1 MRNRVKELRFVKA
14 SQLIP
19 CADNWRL
26 HPKRQRDLMKSVL
39 QTIGYADALV
49 ARETED
55 GALALIDGHLRAD
68 VSPDVEV
75 PVLIVDLNE
84 REAKELLLVHDP
96 IGAMAER
103 DDEAVSR
110 LLEDFEATNETLERF
125 IGEEFN
131 IPFNGAD
138 AKSLKNEKEIAIPN
152 LFQIIVEFEDETEQ
166 RECFEELTRSGR
178 KCRVVNL

>member
-39 QTIGYADALV
+39 QTIGYTDALI

-131 IPFNGAD
+131 IPFNGDD

>member
-39 QTIGYADALV
+39 QTIGYADALI

-68 VSPDVEV
+68 VSSDVEV

-110 LLEDFEATNETLERF
+110 LLEDFEATSKTLERF

-131 IPFNGAD
+131 LPFNDD
-138 AKSLKNEKEIAIPN
+138 AKSLKNEKEIAIPS
-152 LFQIIVEFEDETEQ
+152 LFQIVVEFEDETEQ
-166 RECFEELTRSGR
+166 RACFEELTRSGR

>member
-14 SQLIP
+14 SELTP

-26 HPKRQRDLMKSVL
+26 HPKRQRDLMKNVL
-39 QTIGYADALV
+39 QTIGYADALI

-55 GALALIDGHLRAD
+55 GRLALIDGHLRAD
-68 VSPDVEV
+68 VSPNVEV
-75 PVLIVDLNE
+75 PVLVVDLNE

-96 IGAMAER
+96 IGALAER
-103 DDEAVSR
+103 DDEAVAR
-110 LLEDFEATNETLERF
+110 LLENFEATNETLERF
-125 IGEEFN
+125 IGEEFKIAFPN
-131 IPFNGAD
+131 DD
-138 AKSLKNEKEIAIPN
+138 AESLKEPKEVEIPN
-152 LFQIIVEFEDETEQ
+152 LFQIIVECADETEQ

>member
-26 HPKRQRDLMKSVL
+26 HPKRQRDLMKNVL

-75 PVLIVDLNE
+75 PVLVVDLNE

-96 IGAMAER
+96 IGALAER
-103 DDEAVSR
+103 DDEALFR
-110 LLEDFEATNETLERF
+110 LLEDFETTNETLERF
-125 IGEEFN
+125 IGEEFKLDLSN
-131 IPFNGAD
+131 DD
-138 AKSLKNEKEIAIPN
+138 AKPLQEPKPVAIPN
-152 LFQIIVEFEDETEQ
+152 LFQIIVECEDETDQ
-166 RECFEELTRSGR
+166 RECFEELTRAGR

>member
-14 SQLIP
+14 SELTP

-39 QTIGYADALV
+39 QTIGYADALI

-55 GALALIDGHLRAD
+55 GSLALIDGHLRAD
-68 VSPDVEV
+68 VSSDVEV
-75 PVLIVDLNE
+75 PVLIVDLNAN
-84 REAKELLLVHDP
+84 EAKELLLVHDP

-103 DDEAVSR
+103 DDEAVAR

-125 IGEEFN
+125 IGEEFKTV
-131 IPFNGAD
+131 FNVD
-138 AKSLKNEKEIAIPN
+138 DVESPRNEKEVAIPN
-152 LFQIIVEFEDETEQ
+152 LFQIIVEFDDETEQ
-166 RECFEELTRSGR
+166 RECFEELTRAGR

>member
-14 SQLIP
+14 SELVP

-26 HPKRQRDLMKSVL
+26 HPKRQRDLMKNVL
-39 QTIGYADALV
+39 QTIGYADALI

-55 GALALIDGHLRAD
+55 GSLALIDGHLRAD

-75 PVLIVDLNE
+75 PVLVVDLNA

-125 IGEEFN
+125 IGEEFK
-131 IPFNGAD
+131 IAFAHD
-138 AKSLKNEKEIAIPN
+138 DVESLKNEKEVSIPN
-152 LFQIIVEFEDETEQ
+152 LFQIIVEFDDEIEQ

>member
-14 SQLIP
+14 SELTP

-55 GALALIDGHLRAD
+55 GALVLIDGHLRAD
-68 VSPDVEV
+68 ISPDVEV
-75 PVLIVDLNE
+75 PALIVDLNE
-84 REAKELLLVHDP
+84 QEAKELLLVHDP

-103 DDEAVSR
+103 DDEAVLR
-110 LLEDFEATNETLERF
+110 LLEDFETTNETLEQF
-125 IGEEFN
+125 IEEAFN
-131 IPFNGAD
+131 VDLKDND
-138 AKSLKNEKEIAIPN
+138 AASLQEPKPVAIPN
-152 LFQIIVEFEDETEQ
+152 LFQIIVECKDEDEQ
-166 RECFEELTRSGR
+166 RECFEELTRAGR

>member
-14 SQLIP
+14 SELTP

-26 HPKRQRDLMKSVL
+26 HPKRQRDLMKNVL
-39 QTIGYADALV
+39 QTIGYADALI

-55 GALALIDGHLRAD
+55 GKLALIDGHLRAD
-68 VSPDVEV
+68 VSPNVEV
-75 PVLIVDLNE
+75 PVLVVDLNE

-96 IGAMAER
+96 IGALAER
-103 DDEAVSR
+103 DDEAVAR

-125 IGEEFN
+125 IGEEFKLAFTAN
-131 IPFNGAD
+131 D
-138 AKSLKNEKEIAIPN
+138 AETLNEPKPVAIPQ
-152 LFQIIVEFEDETEQ
+152 LFQIIVECADETEQ
-166 RECFEELTRSGR
+166 RECFEELTQSGR

>member
-19 CADNWRL
+19 CVDNWRL

-125 IGEEFN
+125 IGEEFK
-131 IPFNGAD
+131 IAFNGDD

>member
-14 SQLIP
+14 SELTP

-39 QTIGYADALV
+39 KTIGYADALI

-55 GALALIDGHLRAD
+55 GALALVDGHLRAD
-68 VSPDVEV
+68 LSPDVEV

-96 IGAMAER
+96 IGALAER
-103 DDEAVSR
+103 DDEAVAR

-125 IGEEFN
+125 IGEEFKLN
-131 IPFNGAD
+131 LDNDD
-138 AKSLKNEKEIAIPN
+138 AESLQEPKSVAIPD
-152 LFQIIVEFEDETEQ
+152 LFQIIVECADEVEQ

-178 KCRVVNL
+178 KCRIVNL

>member
-75 PVLIVDLNE
+75 PVLIVDLNA

-110 LLEDFEATNETLERF
+110 LLEDFETTNKTLERF
-125 IGEEFN
+125 IGEEFKLA
-131 IPFNGAD
+131 FQED
-138 AKSLKNEKEIAIPN
+138 DVESLREPKPVAIPN
-152 LFQIIVEFEDETEQ
+152 LFQIIVECEDEEEQ

>member
-1 MRNRVKELRFVKA
+1 MRNRVKELRFAKT
-14 SQLIP
+14 SELTP

-55 GALALIDGHLRAD
+55 GALVLIDGHLRAD
-68 VSPDVEV
+68 VSPNVEV

-103 DDEAVSR
+103 DDAAVSR
-110 LLEDFEATNETLERF
+110 LLQDFEATNETLERF
-125 IGEEFN
+125 IEEEFN
-131 IPFNGAD
+131 LAIPND
-138 AKSLKNEKEIAIPN
+138 DVESLQEPKSVAIPN
-152 LFQIIVEFEDETEQ
+152 LFQIIVECEDEEEQ
-166 RECFEELTRSGR
+166 RECFEELTRAGR

>member
-1 MRNRVKELRFVKA
+1 MRNRVQELRFVKA
-14 SQLIP
+14 SDLTP

-26 HPKRQRDLMKSVL
+26 HPKRQRDLMQSVL
-39 QTIGYADALV
+39 QSIGYADALI

-55 GALALIDGHLRAD
+55 GSLALIDGHLRAD
-68 VSPDVEV
+68 LSPDVEV

-96 IGAMAER
+96 IGALAER
-103 DDEAVSR
+103 DDEAVAR

-125 IGEEFN
+125 IGEEFKLA
-131 IPFNGAD
+131 FGDD
-138 AKSLKNEKEIAIPN
+138 AESLQEPKPVAIPN
-152 LFQIIVEFEDETEQ
+152 LFQIIVECEDETEQ
-166 RECFEELTRSGR
+166 RECFEELTRAGR

>member
-14 SQLIP
+14 SELIP

-55 GALALIDGHLRAD
+55 GSLALIDGHLRAD
-68 VSPDVEV
+68 VSSEVEV
-75 PVLIVDLNE
+75 PVLVVDLNE

-103 DDEAVSR
+103 DDDAVSR

-125 IGEEFN
+125 IVEEFN
-131 IPFNGAD
+131 VALPAD
-138 AKSLKNEKEIAIPN
+138 DAESLSEPKSVAIPN
-152 LFQIIVEFEDETEQ
+152 LFQIIVECEDEVEQ

>member
-14 SQLIP
+14 SELTP

-26 HPKRQRDLMKSVL
+26 HPKKQRDLMKSVL

-55 GALALIDGHLRAD
+55 GKLTLIDGHLRAD
-68 VSPDVEV
+68 VSSDVEV
-75 PVLIVDLNE
+75 PVLVVDLNAN
-84 REAKELLLVHDP
+84 EAKELLLVHDP

-103 DDEAVSR
+103 DDEAVLR
-110 LLEDFEATNETLERF
+110 LLADFEATSETLERF
-125 IGEEFN
+125 IEEEFK
-131 IPFNGAD
+131 IAFDAD
-138 AKSLKNEKEIAIPN
+138 AAESPTNEKEIAIPN
-152 LFQIIVEFEDETEQ
+152 LFQIIVECKDETEQ

>member
-14 SQLIP
+14 SELTP

-55 GALALIDGHLRAD
+55 GALVLIDGHLRAD
-68 VSPDVEV
+68 VSPNVEV

-84 REAKELLLVHDP
+84 QEAKELLLVHDP

-103 DDEAVSR
+103 DDDAVSR
-110 LLEDFEATNETLERF
+110 LLQDFEATNETLERF
-125 IGEEFN
+125 IEEEFN
-131 IPFNGAD
+131 LAIPSD
-138 AKSLKNEKEIAIPN
+138 DVESLQEPKSVAIPN
-152 LFQIIVEFEDETEQ
+152 LFQIIVECEDEEEQ
-166 RECFEELTRSGR
+166 RECFEELTRAGR

>member
-1 MRNRVKELRFVKA
+1 MKNRVKELRFVKA
-14 SQLIP
+14 SELTP

-39 QTIGYADALV
+39 QTIGYADALI

-55 GALALIDGHLRAD
+55 GSLALIDGHLRAD

-75 PVLIVDLNE
+75 PVLIVDLNA

-96 IGAMAER
+96 IGALAER
-103 DDEAVSR
+103 DDEALSR

-125 IGEEFN
+125 IGEEFKLAFPN
-131 IPFNGAD
+131 DD
-138 AKSLKNEKEIAIPN
+138 AESLQEPKPVAIPN
-152 LFQIIVEFEDETEQ
+152 LFQIIVECEDEDEQ

>member
-14 SQLIP
+14 SELTP

-26 HPKRQRDLMKSVL
+26 HPKRQRDLMKNVL
-39 QTIGYADALV
+39 QTIGYADALI

-55 GALALIDGHLRAD
+55 GKLALIDGHLRAD
-68 VSPDVEV
+68 VSPNVEV
-75 PVLIVDLNE
+75 PVLVVDLNE

-96 IGAMAER
+96 IGALAER
-103 DDEAVSR
+103 DDEAVAR

-125 IGEEFN
+125 IGEEFKLAW
-131 IPFNGAD
+131 AD
-138 AKSLKNEKEIAIPN
+138 VDAESLQESKQVAIPN
-152 LFQIIVEFEDETEQ
+152 LFQFIVECEDETEQ
-166 RECFEELTRSGR
+166 RECFEELTQAGR

>member
-39 QTIGYADALV
+39 QTIGYADALI

-75 PVLIVDLNE
+75 PVLIVDLNA

-110 LLEDFEATNETLERF
+110 LLEDFETTNETLERF
-125 IGEEFN
+125 IGEEFKLA
-131 IPFNGAD
+131 FQEDD
-138 AKSLKNEKEIAIPN
+138 AESLREPKSVAIPN
-152 LFQIIVEFEDETEQ
+152 LFQIIVECEDEEEQ

>member
-1 MRNRVKELRFVKA
+1 MKNRVKELRFVKA
-14 SQLIP
+14 SELTP

-26 HPKRQRDLMKSVL
+26 HPKRQRDLMKIVL
-39 QTIGYADALV
+39 QTIGYADALI

-68 VSPDVEV
+68 VSSDVEV
-75 PVLIVDLNE
+75 PVLVVDLNA

-103 DDEAVSR
+103 DDEALSR
-110 LLEDFEATNETLERF
+110 LLEDFETTNETLERF
-125 IGEEFN
+125 IGEEFKLAFQDDVESFQK
-131 IPFNGAD
+131 P
-138 AKSLKNEKEIAIPN
+138 KPVAIPN
-152 LFQIIVEFEDETEQ
+152 LFQIIVECEDETEQ

>member
-39 QTIGYADALV
+39 QTIGYADALI

-125 IGEEFN
+125 IGEEFK
-131 IPFNGAD
+131 IAFNGDD

-152 LFQIIVEFEDETEQ
+152 LFQIIVECEDEEEQ

>member
-14 SQLIP
+14 SELVP

-39 QTIGYADALV
+39 QTIGYADALI

-55 GALALIDGHLRAD
+55 GSLALIDGHLRAD

-75 PVLIVDLNE
+75 PVLIVDLNAN
-84 REAKELLLVHDP
+84 EAKELLLVHDP

-125 IGEEFN
+125 IGEEFKTV
-131 IPFNGAD
+131 FNVD
-138 AKSLKNEKEIAIPN
+138 DVESPRNEKEVAIPN
-152 LFQIIVEFEDETEQ
+152 LFQIIVEFDDETEQ
-166 RECFEELTRSGR
+166 RECFEELTRSGH

>member
-14 SQLIP
+14 SELVP

-26 HPKRQRDLMKSVL
+26 HPKRQRDLMKNVL
-39 QTIGYADALV
+39 QTIGYADALI
-49 ARETED
+49 ARETEE
-55 GALALIDGHLRAD
+55 GSLALIDGHLRAD

-75 PVLIVDLNE
+75 PVLVVDLNA

-125 IGEEFN
+125 IGEEFK
-131 IPFNGAD
+131 IAFDAD
-138 AKSLKNEKEIAIPN
+138 DAQSLKNEKEVSIPN
-152 LFQIIVEFEDETEQ
+152 LFQIIVEFNDETEQ

>member
-14 SQLIP
+14 SELTP

-26 HPKRQRDLMKSVL
+26 HPKRQRDLMKNVL
-39 QTIGYADALV
+39 QTIGYADALI

-55 GALALIDGHLRAD
+55 GSLVLIDGHLRAD

-75 PVLIVDLNE
+75 PVLVVDLNA

-103 DDEAVSR
+103 DDDAVSR
-110 LLEDFEATNETLERF
+110 LLDDFQATNETLERF
-125 IGEEFN
+125 IIEEFTLA
-131 IPFNGAD
+131 PAVES
-138 AKSLKNEKEIAIPN
+138 APTPRREKTIAVPS
-152 LFQIIVEFEDETEQ
+152 LFQIVVECADENDQ
-166 RECFEELTRSGR
+166 RACFEELTRSGR

>member
-14 SQLIP
+14 SELTP

-39 QTIGYADALV
+39 QTIGYADA
-49 ARETED
+49 
-55 GALALIDGHLRAD
+55 
-68 VSPDVEV
+68 EV
-75 PVLIVDLNE
+75 PVLIVDLNAN
-84 REAKELLLVHDP
+84 EAKELLLVHDP

-103 DDEAVSR
+103 DDEAVAR

-131 IPFNGAD
+131 VVLPNDD
-138 AKSLKNEKEIAIPN
+138 AESLQEPKPVAIPN
-152 LFQIIVEFEDETEQ
+152 LFQIIVECEDETEQ

>member
-14 SQLIP
+14 SELTP

-39 QTIGYADALV
+39 QSIGYADALV

-55 GALALIDGHLRAD
+55 GSLALIDGHLRAD
-68 VSPDVEV
+68 ISSDAEV
-75 PVLIVDLNE
+75 PVLVVDLNE

-103 DDEAVSR
+103 DDEAVAR

-131 IPFNGAD
+131 VAFPSD
-138 AKSLKNEKEIAIPN
+138 DESLQDPKPVAIPN
-152 LFQIIVEFEDETEQ
+152 LFQIIVECEDEEEQ

>member
-14 SQLIP
+14 SDLTP

-26 HPKRQRDLMKSVL
+26 HPKRQRDLMQSVL
-39 QTIGYADALV
+39 QSIGYADALI

-55 GALALIDGHLRAD
+55 GSLALIDGHLRAD
-68 VSPDVEV
+68 VSSDVEV

-103 DDEAVSR
+103 DDEAVAR

-125 IGEEFN
+125 ISEEFKLAFQEN
-131 IPFNGAD
+131 D
-138 AKSLKNEKEIAIPN
+138 AESLQESRPVAIPN
-152 LFQIIVEFEDETEQ
+152 LFQIIVECEDEEEQ

>member
-14 SQLIP
+14 SELTL

-39 QTIGYADALV
+39 QTIGYADALI
-49 ARETED
+49 ARETQD
-55 GALALIDGHLRAD
+55 GSLALIDGHLRAD
-68 VSPDVEV
+68 LSPDVEV

-103 DDEAVSR
+103 DDDAISR

-125 IGEEFN
+125 IGEEFKLALK
-131 IPFNGAD
+131 AD
-138 AKSLKNEKEIAIPN
+138 DELSPNEKSVAIPE
-152 LFQIIVEFEDETEQ
+152 LFQIIVECEDETEQ

>member
-14 SQLIP
+14 SELTP

-26 HPKRQRDLMKSVL
+26 HPKRQRDLMKNVL
-39 QTIGYADALV
+39 QTIGYADALI

-55 GALALIDGHLRAD
+55 GKLALIDGHLRAD
-68 VSPDVEV
+68 VSPNVEV
-75 PVLIVDLNE
+75 PVLVVDLNE

-96 IGAMAER
+96 LGALAER
-103 DDEAVSR
+103 DDEAVAR
-110 LLEDFEATNETLERF
+110 LLEDFEATNATLERF
-125 IGEEFN
+125 IGEEFKIAFPN
-131 IPFNGAD
+131 DD
-138 AKSLKNEKEIAIPN
+138 AEPLKEPKEVEIPN
-152 LFQIIVEFEDETEQ
+152 LFQIIVECEDETEQ